1 MPSEVTPRLA
11 TGADNRGC
19 LELFSAIPMRGDLVL
34 STQREPDFF
43 SLYAMQRVE
52 PFTYVGDDER
62 GGLVGMA
69 TALIREGWL
78 DGAPARVG
86 YLGDLRVRF
95 DRGRNFARFFGDFFD
110 VLCERTN
117 CSAYYT
123 AILTSNR
130 AAMNALTKR
139 KAKRV
144 NQPYYQRLH
153 AFDAVSVQL
162 TRARSPSASIRV
174 RSATAADLPRLVEVL
189 ATQHRERPF
198 GYRYD
203 QGELE
208 HRLAKWPG
216 FTLEDTLVAED
227 TSGGLLGLTTIWDP
241 SPVKRYRVHAYEGS
255 MKWVKRGFN
264 LAASLARW
272 PKLPEPGG
280 EFRYA
285 YLSNVWVKDQSP
297 ATFRALLEHAYARLQ
312 PRGFHFFT
320 FELDEHDPLEPALK
334 GFRAQRLGFTLFGVT
349 PAKVS
354 RTQWQAGRTGFEIAL
369 A

>member
-1 MPSEVTPRLA
+1 MPSDVTPRLA
-11 TGADNRGC
+11 TGADNRAC
-19 LELFSAIPMRGDLVL
+19 LELFSAVPMRGELVL

-43 SLYAMQRVE
+43 SLYAMQRAE
-52 PFTYVGDDER
+52 PFTYVGDDGS

-69 TALIREGWL
+69 TALIRDGWL

-95 DRGRNFARFFGDFFD
+95 DRARTFGRFFGDFFD
-110 VLCERTN
+110 ALCERTG

-123 AILTSNR
+123 AILSSNR
-130 AAMNALTKR
+130 AALNALTRR

-153 AFDAVSVQL
+153 EFDAVSVQL
-162 TRARSPSASIRV
+162 TRRRVPSSRV
-174 RSATAADLPRLVEVL
+174 RSATPSDVSKLVELL
-189 ATQHRERPF
+189 AREHQKRPF

-208 HRLAKWPG
+208 HRLARWPG
-216 FTLEDTLVAED
+216 FTLEDTLVVED
-227 TSGGLLGLTTIWDP
+227 KGEITGFTTIWDP

-285 YLSNVWVKDQSP
+285 YLTNTWVKDESP
-297 ATFRALLEHAYARLQ
+297 ATFHALLEHAYARLQ
-312 PRGFHFFT
+312 PKGFHFFT
-320 FELDEHDPLEPALK
+320 FELDEHDPLAPALK
-334 GFRAQRLGFTLFGVT
+334 GFMTQKLGFTLFAVT
-349 PAKVS
+349 PSKVS
-354 RTQWQAGRTGFEIAL
+354 RTAWPEGRTGFEIAL